1 MKQIKYILFLFLFL
15 IISCKTSSISKN
27 EKVDDV
33 KKLEAN
39 LDFDED
45 GIPDISDRC
54 PDVKGTKDNLG
65 CPGIQE
71 SLLDSIVVVGDVS
84 SKENDRVHDPTPN
97 LSVNHK
103 KTTRKN
109 IKSGKKELVIQDSQY
124 SEGLIAYSV
133 PKIMTVGN
141 SYLIKIRITKEK
153 NKTMLVVGD
162 RNIPIADENSNISVE
177 SINVSPIM
185 SANLSVSES
194 TFKVDKLSTEY
205 QNITL
210 KGYTEWSWNII
221 PIKGGDNL
229 LKLSVKIRIK
239 ENGESY
245 YKDIVVFDKKV
256 NIKSNIKFN
265 IITWFSENWQWLFV
279 VIFIPIIKWLYEE
292 WKKNRDKSKI
302 VKKV

>member
-15 IISCKTSSISKN
+15 IISCKTSNILKN
-27 EKVDDV
+27 KKIEDT
-33 KKLEAN
+33 KLETT
-39 LDFDED
+39 LDFDKD
-45 GIPDISDRC
+45 GIPDIIDKC
-54 PDVKGTKDNLG
+54 PDIKGNKDNSG
-65 CPGIQE
+65 CPGIEE
-71 SLLDSIVVVGDVS
+71 SVVDSTVVIRDVP
-84 SKENDRVHDPTPN
+84 SKENEQVHDYPVIPN
-97 LSVNHK
+97 LPIERK
-103 KTTRKN
+103 KITNKN
-109 IKSGKKELVIQDSQY
+109 NKPDKKELVIQDLQY

-141 SYLIKIRITKEK
+141 NYLIKIRITKEK
-153 NKTMLVVGD
+153 NKTILVVGD

-185 SANLSVSES
+185 SANLLVSEN

-205 QNITL
+205 QNITQ

-221 PIKGGDNL
+221 PIKDGNNL

-256 NIKSNIKFN
+256 NIKSNIKFS
-265 IITWFSENWQWLFV
+265 IVTWFSENWQWLFG
-279 VIFIPIIKWLYEE
+279 VILIPIIKWLYEE
-292 WKKNRDKSKI
+292 WKKNRDR
-302 VKKV
+302 VK